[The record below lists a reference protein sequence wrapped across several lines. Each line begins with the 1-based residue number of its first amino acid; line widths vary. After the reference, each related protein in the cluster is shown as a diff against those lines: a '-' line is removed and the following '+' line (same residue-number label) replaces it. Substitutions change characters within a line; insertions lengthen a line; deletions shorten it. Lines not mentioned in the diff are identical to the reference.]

1 MLGCNLANVVIGEEW
16 QYESECRMFFMAK
29 TNGHIAES
37 SWTFCA
43 CGAHHKSVCF
53 GDKKNDHV
61 RNAFDGNV
69 CNVHQGTHLLW
80 LCTCM
85 FYSPSG
91 SAYNIATAGS
101 CWRLRMGMPSQM
113 FSRHAKTTPPATKVK
128 TTEIRRLCALPT
140 ASNWSHTKKI

>member
-53 GDKKNDHV
+53 GDKK
-61 RNAFDGNV
+61 
-69 CNVHQGTHLLW
+69 
-80 LCTCM
+80 
-85 FYSPSG
+85 
-91 SAYNIATAGS
+91 
-101 CWRLRMGMPSQM
+101 
-113 FSRHAKTTPPATKVK
+113 
-128 TTEIRRLCALPT
+128 
-140 ASNWSHTKKI
+140 

>member
-53 GDKKNDHV
+53 GDKKMIMS
-61 RNAFDGNV
+61 GM
-69 CNVHQGTHLLW
+69 HLMAMYVM
-80 LCTCM
+80 CTQEPMYCD
-85 FYSPSG
+85 F
-91 SAYNIATAGS
+91 
-101 CWRLRMGMPSQM
+101 
-113 FSRHAKTTPPATKVK
+113 
-128 TTEIRRLCALPT
+128 ALACFIVPVAAPT
-140 ASNWSHTKKI
+140 I

>member
-69 CNVHQGTHLLW
+69 CNVHQEGTRLL
-80 LCTCM
+80 
-85 FYSPSG
+85 
-91 SAYNIATAGS
+91 
-101 CWRLRMGMPSQM
+101 
-113 FSRHAKTTPPATKVK
+113 
-128 TTEIRRLCALPT
+128 
-140 ASNWSHTKKI
+140 